1 MYLKNSIANRALLTA
16 LIGLIFTFQSHAQ
29 TSQVQIIV
37 SGTVQ
42 LKSTSSSAVR
52 EARPQALESAT
63 KNAWRLMS
71 TRPEFV
77 SKVQTLPPGAEDQI
91 VAKLT
96 DECIVTD
103 LDQEVDKDAKRLT
116 SRFRFDCRTLQL
128 QNYIASLQRN
138 NSSTAQTSEAT
149 ASGIVFLFFAEKVKS
164 ITTYDPN
171 VTKTDSRNISASDN
185 LKASST
191 ASEKSEFAVKGSA
204 NVAVSDKVATSGA
217 SSAEL
222 LKTKVDASGRASGSA
237 SLDVSQNV
245 KRDVNVSDTRNS
257 SGSSTQKSADIERE
271 ISRPDKLDSALK
283 QVFQTSGK
291 LSLIDYNDMQLCV
304 EGAPGMD
311 RIQDELRKL
320 KPDQSLGLTQ
330 ETRLAVIRS
339 LRSGKKEDGCEVA
352 FFATGIAKINA
363 PGRDAVT
370 GQTRV
375 SVDVSASVLSIKGGG
390 LPKTVVSVTQ
400 QISGTGPDETEATN
414 NALTAAARLVGQETI
429 SQLSAQAGI

>member
-16 LIGLIFTFQSHAQ
+16 LIGMIFTFQAHAQ

-185 LKASST
+185 LKASSS

-271 ISRPDKLDSALK
+271 ISRPDKLDAALK
-283 QVFQTSGK
+283 MALQTSSK
-291 LSLIDYNDMQLCV
+291 LSLIDYSKIRFC
-304 EGAPGMD
+304 APNAPKME

-320 KPDQSLGLTQ
+320 KPDQPLNLTEDTQ
-330 ETRLAVIRS
+330 FEVIS
-339 LRSGKKEDGCEVA
+339 ALRGACNVS
-352 FFATGIAKINA
+352 FFATGVAKINA
-363 PGRDAVT
+363 PGRDPIT
-370 GQTRV
+370 GNIKV
-375 SVDVSASVLSIKGGG
+375 SVDVTASVDNIKGNG
-390 LPKTVVSVTQ
+390 LPTNVVTVTKQV
-400 QISGTGPDETEATN
+400 SGTGADETEATN
-414 NALTAAARLVGQETI
+414 NALTAAANIVGQETI